1 MISTRSV
8 PVRNSAA
15 IVVAKGT
22 LSAIRIGFLLW
33 VAKQSSPDDF
43 GRMALCFA
51 IVEILRVV
59 TDFGTENLFL
69 RNLARADSH
78 TQCTALLARFGVFRA
93 AALGIGVPLYGL
105 AVVAILH
112 GPLRDVDFLP
122 VLLLLTS
129 GATGYAFT
137 YYQSK
142 MQMGSAARIVLRVT
156 VLTMLVVLAVRPEQI
171 ALQLLMLVAFELA
184 IATALLA
191 SVTADASLAW
201 KDVAEHASLFTMRA
215 VARESMP
222 LAMVALL
229 VVAYTRLDVLVIGPI
244 AGPIALGLYSYAY
257 RVSEP
262 FRFIGAAADSTLYSY
277 VSAHLDVPGKGVQIS
292 RMFGIVVTYSTVLA
306 IAAVLTGGF
315 LVWLGYSQYRAAMP
329 TVVVLGGALFVRCI
343 NGFLVALLY
352 ARAQYTAVLRIA
364 LCNALAM
371 AAIIYPSVAAF
382 GILGA
387 AAALLLVEVL
397 NCLLQARLVLAGAAH
412 TAECDRSSV

>member
-1 MISTRSV
+1 
-8 PVRNSAA
+8 
-15 IVVAKGT
+15 
-22 LSAIRIGFLLW
+22 
-33 VAKQSSPDDF
+33 
-43 GRMALCFA
+43 
-51 IVEILRVV
+51 V

-78 TQCTALLARFGVFRA
+78 TQRTALLARFGVFRA
-93 AALGIGVPLYGL
+93 AALSIGVPLYAL

-129 GATGYAFT
+129 GAAGYAFT

-142 MQMGSAARIVLRVT
+142 MQMGLAARIVLRVT
-156 VLTMLVVLAVRPEQI
+156 VLTMLVVLAVRPEQM
-171 ALQLLMLVAFELA
+171 ALQLLVLVAFELA
-184 IATALLA
+184 IAIALLA
-191 SVTADASLAW
+191 SVTAGASLAW

-229 VVAYTRLDVLVIGPI
+229 VVAYSRLDVLVIGPI

-292 RMFGIVVTYSTVLA
+292 RMFGIVVVYSTVLA
-306 IAAVLTGGF
+306 IAAVLTAGF
-315 LVWLGYSQYRAAMP
+315 LVWFGYSQYRAAMP